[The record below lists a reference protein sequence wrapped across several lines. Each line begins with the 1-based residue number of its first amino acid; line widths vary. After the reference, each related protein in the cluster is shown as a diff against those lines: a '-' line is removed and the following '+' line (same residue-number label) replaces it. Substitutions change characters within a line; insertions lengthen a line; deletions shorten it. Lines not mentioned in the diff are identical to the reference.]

1 MGANDPLVGTVS
13 DSGDM
18 IGRIYGK
25 LNNTYQCC
33 ILNIKALGLVV
44 SEMKIFFFFFFF
56 FFIIPFFMGDN
67 DGPGQTCVDTRD
79 TVGRIYKEEYHT
91 LLHTKYESSGSCG
104 FRDVFPL

>member
-1 MGANDPLVGTVS
+1 MGANDPLGGTVS

-44 SEMKIFFFFFFF
+44 SEMKVFFFGGGG
-56 FFIIPFFMGDN
+56 FMEDN
-67 DGPGQTCVDTRD
+67 DGPGQTPGTRL
-79 TVGRIYKEEYHT
+79 EEFIKTSTIHCYTQNMKALGLVVSEMFSHC
-91 LLHTKYESSGSCG
+91 KSM
-104 FRDVFPL
+104 

>member
-1 MGANDPLVGTVS
+1 MGANDPLGGTVS

-44 SEMKIFFFFFFF
+44 SEMKF
-56 FFIIPFFMGDN
+56 FFIFHFLWKIMTARDRPVLT
-67 DGPGQTCVDTRD
+67 PGTRL
-79 TVGRIYKEEYHT
+79 EEFIKFIKRSTIHCYTQNMKALGLVVSEMFSHC
-91 LLHTKYESSGSCG
+91 KSM
-104 FRDVFPL
+104 